1 MLPLHVMLLSL
12 MRLSYFMERIHFWQN
27 RKGTTILPV
36 HMDLSGIIYVNILF
50 LLIQR
55 AYSFHPPSHLSKSA
69 FLLVHLSY
77 AFYLFSI

>member
-36 HMDLSGIIYVNILF
+36 HMDLSGIIYVTYF
-50 LLIQR
+50 
-55 AYSFHPPSHLSKSA
+55 SF
-69 FLLVHLSY
+69 
-77 AFYLFSI
+77 